1 MTRRTVYICRDFMQ
15 TKLLDS
21 IQQGLEADGIEVIR
35 GPEPTPGKRLVHEPA
50 SLDALFGRAEVMM
63 FSSRSVCSREVMLA
77 APRLRGIVNAAIGV
91 DTVDLEAAAE
101 LGIIVGNGALEE
113 NFLGMAEATVMFMM
127 MLGYGVHRTEQSL
140 RDNLPRPP
148 SDGMWAR
155 MMKRRTV
162 GLVGFGRIAQSVVA
176 LLSGFNMDILVHS
189 PRAKAEDMPAGVRL
203 VDLDT
208 LLKSSDFVS
217 VHVSLNAG
225 SRGMI
230 GEREFALMKP
240 EAYLI
245 NTARGDV
252 IDEPALIRALSDKR
266 IAGAALDTFAVEPLP
281 KDSPLRTL
289 DNVILTPHMVGHTR
303 DLMDAMVPTAIANIR
318 NILAGEPPVH
328 CRNPAVLP
336 AWRARL
342 ATLPSA

>member
-63 FSSRSVCSREVMLA
+63 FSTRSVCSREVMLA

-91 DTVDLEAAAE
+91 DTIDLDAAAE
-101 LGIIVGNGALEE
+101 LGLIIGNGALEE
-113 NFLGMAEATVMFMM
+113 NFLGMAEATVMFIM

-189 PRAKAEDMPAGVRL
+189 LYSNKDVFLRELISNASDALDKVRARVWGCGWVWGVRGCKVLGGTIFSWLGWLGCALFVVCFTHTQPRAC
-203 VDLDT
+203 T
-208 LLKSSDFVS
+208 
-217 VHVSLNAG
+217 
-225 SRGMI
+225 
-230 GEREFALMKP
+230 
-240 EAYLI
+240 
-245 NTARGDV
+245 
-252 IDEPALIRALSDKR
+252 
-266 IAGAALDTFAVEPLP
+266 
-281 KDSPLRTL
+281 
-289 DNVILTPHMVGHTR
+289 
-303 DLMDAMVPTAIANIR
+303 
-318 NILAGEPPVH
+318 
-328 CRNPAVLP
+328 
-336 AWRARL
+336 RARPRKNRASVALL
-342 ATLPSA
+342 ASHSPTPVRPLLSHTADAQHTTRRRQRLRR